1 MGAGQDRETH
11 DVDILLD
18 RRSGDL
24 PGRLP
29 EAGVDDLHA
38 GVAERARDDLRAAVV
53 PVEAGLRDENANG
66 PLAHACDST
75 NEAPCKM
82 SFRGIMPR
90 LGDLLIEKTLIT
102 DEQRNRA
109 VLRQVRQRGRI
120 GTALLEEGAS
130 EEIVLH
136 GLSVQH
142 RVPPASPEALEQI
155 RADVLRLVP
164 GRVAQRLHAV
174 PFRRNGR
181 SLAVAM
187 RDPGDLPALDE
198 LTALTGFRI
207 LPHAAV
213 EVRIYALLY
222 RYYAA
227 DVEPRYLSAAA
238 FLRETQPASEADPD
252 EPTHPAV
259 PRLKSRPDLRVV
271 PPPPPPPDLTSPYP
285 QRARR
290 LDHGDPWQSGTD
302 PAPAASLAATARHME
317 SEIFEDPL
325 ASIDPE
331 PESMEFP
338 RPLEAPDVAGGDE
351 QEGEE
356 RLVARLGAA
365 RSRDDIADAVLEES
379 MRHVRR
385 AALFVARPDH
395 VRGWASRPASPAFSS
410 LRLSDT
416 EPSVFA
422 TLRNTEGFYVG
433 PQPDLPGTASTL
445 EALESN
451 GLGLMAVVPVNLK
464 GKTVLYL
471 YGEAESEERPPSVPA
486 LKRLA
491 AMAATALEIV
501 LLKRR
506 LGRL

>member
-1 MGAGQDRETH
+1 ME
-11 DVDILLD
+11 I
-18 RRSGDL
+18 
-24 PGRLP
+24 
-29 EAGVDDLHA
+29 
-38 GVAERARDDLRAAVV
+38 
-53 PVEAGLRDENANG
+53 
-66 PLAHACDST
+66 
-75 NEAPCKM
+75 
-82 SFRGIMPR
+82 RGTMPR
-90 LGDLLIEKTLIT
+90 LGDVLIEKKLIS

-109 VLRQVRQRGRI
+109 VLRQVRQHGRI
-120 GTALLEEGAS
+120 GTALLEEEAS
-130 EEIVLH
+130 EEVILH

-142 RVPPASPEALEQI
+142 RVPPASPDALEQI

-174 PFRRNGR
+174 PFRKDGR

-207 LPHAAV
+207 VPHAAL

-238 FLRETQPASEADPD
+238 FLRETQPAADADAD
-252 EPTHPAV
+252 EPTLPARV
-259 PRLKSRPDLRVV
+259 PRPKSRPDLRVV

-290 LDHGDPWQSGTD
+290 LDQGDPWQSTTEL
-302 PAPAASLAATARHME
+302 APTASLAVAARRME

-331 PESMEFP
+331 PDSMEFSP
-338 RPLEAPDVAGGDE
+338 RLEERDGEAGDE
-351 QEGEE
+351 PEGEE

-385 AALFVARPDH
+385 AALFVAYPDH
-395 VRGWASRPASPAFSS
+395 VRGWAARPASPKFSS
-410 LRLSDT
+410 LHLPDT

-471 YGEAESEERPPSVPA
+471 YGEAESEERPPSVPS

-491 AMAATALEIV
+491 SMAATALEIV

>member
-1 MGAGQDRETH
+1 
-11 DVDILLD
+11 
-18 RRSGDL
+18 
-24 PGRLP
+24 
-29 EAGVDDLHA
+29 
-38 GVAERARDDLRAAVV
+38 
-53 PVEAGLRDENANG
+53 
-66 PLAHACDST
+66 
-75 NEAPCKM
+75 
-82 SFRGIMPR
+82 MPR
-90 LGDLLIEKTLIT
+90 LGDLLLEKTLIT
-102 DEQRNRA
+102 DEQRHRA
-109 VLRQVRQRGRI
+109 VLRQSRQKGRF
-120 GTALLEEGAS
+120 GTALLEEEAS
-130 EEIVLH
+130 EDVVLH

-174 PFRRNGR
+174 PFRKQGR

-187 RDPGDLPALDE
+187 RDPGDLAGLDE
-198 LTALTGFRI
+198 LAALTGFRI
-207 LPHAAV
+207 VPHAAL

-238 FLRETQPASEADPD
+238 YLRETQPPPDVNAD
-252 EPTHPAV
+252 EPTLPARV
-259 PRLKSRPDLRVV
+259 PRTSSKSRPDLKVV
-271 PPPPPPPDLTSPYP
+271 PPPPPDLLSPYP

-290 LDHGDPWQSGTD
+290 LDQGDPWQSVAD
-302 PAPAASLAATARHME
+302 PTPAASLAVTARRME
-317 SEIFEDPL
+317 AEIFEDPL
-325 ASIDPE
+325 ESLDPE
-331 PESMEFP
+331 PDSMEFP
-338 RPLEAPDVAGGDE
+338 RRLEDPAAAAEAAESAGDD
-351 QEGEE
+351 
-356 RLVARLGAA
+356 LFIARLGAA
-365 RSRDDIADAVLEES
+365 HTRDDIADAVLQES
-379 MRHVRR
+379 LRHVGR
-385 AALFVARPDH
+385 AALFVAHPDH
-395 VRGWASRPASPAFSS
+395 VRGWASRPAAPGLASFQMP
-410 LRLSDT
+410 DT

-445 EALESN
+445 QALASD

-471 YGEAESEERPPSVPA
+471 YGEAESGQKPPSVPA

>member
-1 MGAGQDRETH
+1 
-11 DVDILLD
+11 
-18 RRSGDL
+18 
-24 PGRLP
+24 
-29 EAGVDDLHA
+29 
-38 GVAERARDDLRAAVV
+38 
-53 PVEAGLRDENANG
+53 
-66 PLAHACDST
+66 
-75 NEAPCKM
+75 
-82 SFRGIMPR
+82 MPR

-102 DEQRNRA
+102 DEQRHRA
-109 VLRQVRQRGRI
+109 VLRQSRQKGRF
-120 GTALLEEGAS
+120 GTALLEEEAS

-142 RVPPASPEALEQI
+142 RVPPASPEALELI

-174 PFRRNGR
+174 PFRKEGR

-187 RDPGDLPALDE
+187 RDPGDLAALDE
-198 LTALTGFRI
+198 LAALTGFRI
-207 LPHAAV
+207 IPHAAL

-227 DVEPRYLSAAA
+227 DVDPRYLSAAA
-238 FLRETQPASEADPD
+238 YLRERQPPPEADSD
-252 EPTHPAV
+252 EPTQPTRL
-259 PRLKSRPDLRVV
+259 PRPRSRPDLRVV
-271 PPPPPPPDLTSPYP
+271 PPPPPDLMSPYP

-290 LDHGDPWQSGTD
+290 LDQGDPWQTAADLS
-302 PAPAASLAATARHME
+302 PAASLAVTARRME
-317 SEIFEDPL
+317 TEIFEDPL
-325 ASIDPE
+325 ESFDPQ
-331 PESMEFP
+331 PDSMEFP
-338 RPLEAPDVAGGDE
+338 RRLEDPTGAGEAAEFAGDD
-351 QEGEE
+351 
-356 RLVARLGAA
+356 LLIARLGAA
-365 RSRDDIADAVLEES
+365 QSRDDIADTVLEES
-379 MRHVRR
+379 VKHVKR
-385 AALFVARPDH
+385 AALFVAYPDH
-395 VRGWASRPASPAFSS
+395 VRGWASRPAASALTSF
-410 LRLSDT
+410 RLPDT

-445 EALESN
+445 QALESE

-471 YGEAESEERPPSVPA
+471 YGEAESQEKPLSVPA

>member
-1 MGAGQDRETH
+1 
-11 DVDILLD
+11 
-18 RRSGDL
+18 
-24 PGRLP
+24 
-29 EAGVDDLHA
+29 
-38 GVAERARDDLRAAVV
+38 
-53 PVEAGLRDENANG
+53 
-66 PLAHACDST
+66 
-75 NEAPCKM
+75 
-82 SFRGIMPR
+82 MPR
-90 LGDLLIEKTLIT
+90 LGDLLIEKTLIS
-102 DEQRNRA
+102 DEQRHRA
-109 VLRQVRQRGRI
+109 VLRQARQNGRI
-120 GTALLEEGAS
+120 GTALLEEEAS
-130 EEIVLH
+130 EEVILH
-136 GLSVQH
+136 GLSIQH

-174 PFRRNGR
+174 PFRKEGR

-187 RDPGDLPALDE
+187 RDPGDLAALDE
-198 LTALTGFRI
+198 LAALTGFRI
-207 LPHAAV
+207 APHAAL

-238 FLRETQPASEADPD
+238 YLRETQPPPEADTD
-252 EPTHPAV
+252 EPTQPSRL
-259 PRLKSRPDLRVV
+259 PRPKSRPDLRVV
-271 PPPPPPPDLTSPYP
+271 PPPPPPPDLMSPYP

-290 LDHGDPWQSGTD
+290 FDQGDPWQSAAD
-302 PAPAASLAATARHME
+302 LSPAASLAVSARRME

-325 ASIDPE
+325 ESLDPE
-331 PESMEFP
+331 PDSMEFP
-338 RPLEAPDVAGGDE
+338 RRLEDPGEAVEAGAAEGTEAGTAEAAEAAGDE
-351 QEGEE
+351 QFI
-356 RLVARLGAA
+356 AKLGAA
-365 RSRDDIADAVLEES
+365 RNRDEIADAVLEES
-379 MRHVRR
+379 LRHVKR
-385 AALFVARPDH
+385 AALFVAYPDH
-395 VRGWASRPASPAFSS
+395 VRGWASRPEAPALASFQLP
-410 LRLSDT
+410 DT

-445 EALESN
+445 EALSSN
-451 GLGLMAVVPVNLK
+451 GLGLMAVVPVNLR

-471 YGEAESEERPPSVPA
+471 YGEADSDEKPPPVPA

>member
-1 MGAGQDRETH
+1 MEFRE
-11 DVDILLD
+11 
-18 RRSGDL
+18 
-24 PGRLP
+24 
-29 EAGVDDLHA
+29 
-38 GVAERARDDLRAAVV
+38 
-53 PVEAGLRDENANG
+53 
-66 PLAHACDST
+66 
-75 NEAPCKM
+75 
-82 SFRGIMPR
+82 IMPR
-90 LGDLLIEKTLIT
+90 LGELLIEKRLIS

-109 VLRQVRQRGRI
+109 VMRQVRQQGRI
-120 GTALLEEGAS
+120 GTALLEEEAS
-130 EEIVLH
+130 EEIILH

-174 PFRRNGR
+174 PFRKDGR

-187 RDPGDLPALDE
+187 RDPGNLPALDE

-207 LPHAAV
+207 VPHAAL

-238 FLRETQPASEADPD
+238 FLRETQPATDVDAD
-252 EPTHPAV
+252 EPTQPARG
-259 PRLKSRPDLRVV
+259 PRPKSRPDLRVV
-271 PPPPPPPDLTSPYP
+271 PPPPPPDLISPYP
-285 QRARR
+285 QRALR
-290 LDHGDPWQSGTD
+290 LDQGDPWQSATEL
-302 PAPAASLAATARHME
+302 APTASLAVAARRME

-325 ASIDPE
+325 ASLDPQ
-331 PESMEFP
+331 PDSMDFP
-338 RPLEAPDVAGGDE
+338 RQLEEPHREDGSE
-351 QEGEE
+351 REGEE
-356 RLVARLGAA
+356 RFVARLGAA

-385 AALFVARPDH
+385 AALFVAYPDH
-395 VRGWASRPASPAFSS
+395 VRGWAARPASPRFSS
-410 LRLSDT
+410 LHLPDT

-451 GLGLMAVVPVNLK
+451 GLGPMAVVPVNLK